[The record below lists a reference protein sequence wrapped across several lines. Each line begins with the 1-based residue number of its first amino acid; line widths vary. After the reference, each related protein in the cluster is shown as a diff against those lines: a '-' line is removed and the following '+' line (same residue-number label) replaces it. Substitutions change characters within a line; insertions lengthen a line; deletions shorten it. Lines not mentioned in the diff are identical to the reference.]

1 MVAKMLALPP
11 NVLFPADAEPS
22 KVLVDRRFVLRPA
35 AGSIDVFDAHE
46 QASTAFPRQIMIEQ
60 RRKSVTQM
68 QIAVRARR
76 KTKDTRVHRQFGYTP
91 AQVDTGASHS
101 NK

>member
-1 MVAKMLALPP
+1 MVAKVLALPP

-22 KVLVDRRFVLRPA
+22 KVRVDRCFVLRPA
-35 AGSIDVFDAHE
+35 ADGIDVFDAQE
-46 QASTAFPRQIMIEQ
+46 EASAAFPRQIMIEQ
-60 RRKSVTQM
+60 RRKSMTQM

-76 KTKDTRVHRQFGYTP
+76 KTKDTRVHRQLGYTP
-91 AQVDTGASHS
+91 ARVDTGASHS

>member
-1 MVAKMLALPP
+1 
-11 NVLFPADAEPS
+11 
-22 KVLVDRRFVLRPA
+22 
-35 AGSIDVFDAHE
+35 
-46 QASTAFPRQIMIEQ
+46 MIEQ

-91 AQVDTGASHS
+91 ARVDTGASHS